1 MSFERQRRRR
11 FLSDS
16 ESDDEQNV
24 EDSVTARDGTVWHR
38 IKEEP
43 TIGRPS
49 FTFREVSG
57 PTAHAKRSIMSG
69 KAKSAF
75 SVIIDHTII
84 DRIKKCTEAEALRVL
99 GTEWDLPIPKLCA
112 FIGVLYARGAYQAKN
127 LSISHL

>member
-16 ESDDEQNV
+16 ESDEQNV
-24 EDSVTARDGTVWHR
+24 EDSVTARDGTVWQR

-75 SVIIDHTII
+75 SVIIDCTII

-99 GTEWDLPIPKLCA
+99 G
-112 FIGVLYARGAYQAKN
+112 
-127 LSISHL
+127 SH